1 MKKNIFLLSLS
12 LILFGCQSR
21 PTQPAYMGNTE
32 TQESTHLFTSDYET
46 VFNAVKDA
54 FSKIGLSVKKADNF
68 GKYITANRNSGK
80 GFTTST
86 VSFYPVSNG
95 VRVRI
100 VSKSNAANKNFA
112 ELNEKIIQFTGK
124 RAQ

>member
-1 MKKNIFLLSLS
+1 MKKNIFLLSLC
-12 LILFGCQSR
+12 LILLGCQSR

-46 VFNAVKDA
+46 VFNAVKVA
-54 FSKIGLSVKKADNF
+54 FSEIGLSVKKADNF

-100 VSKSNAANKNFA
+100 VSKSNAANKDFA
-112 ELNEKIIQFTGK
+112 ELNERIIRVTNF
-124 RAQ
+124 RL